1 MLKRFSFTIIFLCFL
16 FMFSSITCLKT
27 KTNSETFLKMETKT
41 RKEGCSIN
49 LKKMSDNRVAA
60 VSFVGEVQSY
70 LGDYHSCMLLY
81 KK

>member
-1 MLKRFSFTIIFLCFL
+1 
-16 FMFSSITCLKT
+16 
-27 KTNSETFLKMETKT
+27 METKT